1 MTYTICSYK
10 MSSCRIS
17 SFNEFEVKA
26 KAEFDQAIQEIDEE
40 IDSRLKHQDNILKDL
55 KFFVEKFGETMKII
69 GSDV

>member
-1 MTYTICSYK
+1 M
-10 MSSCRIS
+10 
-17 SFNEFEVKA
+17 KA